1 MENLFKKRQDR
12 LHVFEKFRNPQSKP
26 QEPKEIPDYVFKNCE
41 RCGENIPYMELQKS
55 LYVCPRC
62 GCHMKI
68 SARERIRQLLDEGS
82 FRERDALVE
91 SQNEDQFVG
100 YEEKLDK
107 AKTATG
113 MHEAVICGSGTIMG
127 YGIAIAVM
135 DSRFMMGSMGH
146 VVGDKIARL
155 TEYADRRHLP
165 LLISCT
171 SGARACRRASYR

>member
-113 MHEAVICGSGTIMG
+113 MHEAVI
-127 YGIAIAVM
+127 
-135 DSRFMMGSMGH
+135 
-146 VVGDKIARL
+146 
-155 TEYADRRHLP
+155 
-165 LLISCT
+165 
-171 SGARACRRASYR
+171 